1 MFEIF
6 LKKVFVSILSYFS
19 LISLGWAPIAQRR
32 ERRRKRKRREG
43 EQNWEGTHRKAKTKS
58 PPPPTTKTVCLLGH
72 NSPERGLELRAYIQK
87 TKEGE
92 RKAIICLFST
102 NRFK

>member
-43 EQNWEGTHRKAKTKS
+43 GRAKLGGNSQKS
-58 PPPPTTKTVCLLGH
+58 KDEIPAAADYEDRLLTR
-72 NSPERGLELRAYIQK
+72 P
-87 TKEGE
+87 
-92 RKAIICLFST
+92 
-102 NRFK
+102 